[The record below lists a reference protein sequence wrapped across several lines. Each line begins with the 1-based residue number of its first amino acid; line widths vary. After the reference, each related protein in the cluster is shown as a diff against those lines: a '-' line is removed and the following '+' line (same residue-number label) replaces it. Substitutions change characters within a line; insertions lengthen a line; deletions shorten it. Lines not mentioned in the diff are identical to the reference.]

1 MAATTSSMM
10 ATRSHTTVATAVDVR
25 VRQIASHGM
34 TLVVL
39 VLTLA
44 MVGAA
49 TDARAQIV
57 DDVTEQTVQTSKSPA
72 RAAALS
78 LLLPGLGQRYVND
91 GSWRGSATLFALA
104 DVAAWVGLARTVS
117 VRNHRIDSYEA
128 LAAARADAI
137 VDGKDRQFF
146 LNLATY
152 KSSDDYLETQ
162 LRNRA
167 WDQLDYVSA
176 REFQWEWASDGDFF
190 RFRDLRNDA
199 ESLDRRSS
207 ILVATLVA
215 NRLLS
220 AVFAVRAAG
229 RSRAEA
235 RAAVSVHPPADSY
248 RVPVVRFRLRL

>member
-1 MAATTSSMM
+1 MDSAA
-10 ATRSHTTVATAVDVR
+10 
-25 VRQIASHGM
+25 QIA
-34 TLVVL
+34 
-39 VLTLA
+39 
-44 MVGAA
+44 
-49 TDARAQIV
+49 
-57 DDVTEQTVQTSKSPA
+57 DDVIPPTTQTVKSPA

-117 VRNHRIDSYEA
+117 VRNHRIESYEA

-137 VDGKDRQFF
+137 VDGKDRRFF

-152 KSSDDYLETQ
+152 KSSDEYLETQ

-167 WDQLDYVSA
+167 WDQLDYVST
-176 REFQWEWASDGDFF
+176 REFQWEWITDADFF
-190 RFRDLRNDA
+190 RFRDLRDDA

-215 NRLLS
+215 NRLIS
-220 AVFAVRAAG
+220 AIIAVRAAG
-229 RSRAEA
+229 RSRSEA
-235 RAAVSVHPPADSY
+235 RAAVSVYPPTSG
-248 RVPVVRFRLRL
+248 RHVPGVRLRLRL